1 MSAPGSRACSLRDI
15 FGPYWTGSQFS
26 AEALPSKKGQASQ
39 EALAPPPPSFLA
51 YLSSQLLLPPG
62 DYLEACRDA
71 WAFTVSAAIQCAV
84 ALAYSR
90 LGLRFTN
97 RSMSSNY
104 LLSCLK
110 GRLPQLCGCQGADV
124 PSVFKLLA
132 TSGTV
137 TFSQF
142 PYYTSE
148 DLSRRL
154 YDDIDVEY
162 FCKPKAAGACTS
174 CAGPSDYQ
182 EVVLPASR
190 DQGSFR
196 FLVPCLPCLNPQLPK
211 YYPKA
216 PFVVAAGDPARKAEA
231 IKRELLRLG
240 PLCTT
245 LRIDHEAFFGLFS
258 GGDAPLVSRA
268 EEGVFYRPHSTRLS
282 EELTSLLLVGYVSS
296 SEGSDGGFWICQSQN
311 GGSNFGYALKGVAGL
326 VNVDMLREETGILD
340 LTVSF
345 EKILVQVSRDEAP
358 RDLRAT
364 DPFVEKEATGPFV
377 EKASFESTEAKALA
391 SSSAPQES
399 PPARTPS
406 SGVFLRT
413 LLIVAA
419 ALVICVGLLLL
430 LLPFPPSDG

>member
-1 MSAPGSRACSLRDI
+1 MSAPGTRACSLRDI

-26 AEALPSKKGQASQ
+26 AAVLPRKAGAGQASQ
-39 EALAPPPPSFLA
+39 EALTPPPPPSLLA

-71 WAFTVSAAIQCAV
+71 WAFTVSAAIQCSV

-90 LGLRFTN
+90 LGLRFAN

-104 LLSCLK
+104 LLSCLQ

-124 PSVFKLLA
+124 PSVFKLLE

-174 CAGPSDYQ
+174 CAGPSEYQ

-196 FLVPCLPCLNPQLPK
+196 FLVPCLPCSNPQLPK

-268 EEGVFYRPHSTRLS
+268 EDGVFYRPHGTRLS

-311 GGSNFGYALKGVAGL
+311 GGSNFGYALEGVAGL
-326 VNVDMLREETGILD
+326 INVDMLREDTGILD

-345 EKILVQVSRDEAP
+345 EKILVQVSRDEVP

-364 DPFVEKEATGPFV
+364 DPFVEKAVSER
-377 EKASFESTEAKALA
+377 TEAKELA
-391 SSSAPQES
+391 SSSAPQEG
-399 PPARTPS
+399 PPARTSS
-406 SGVFLRT
+406 SGSFLRT
-413 LLIVAA
+413 LLIVAP

-430 LLPFPPSDG
+430 LLPFPPSYG

>member
-1 MSAPGSRACSLRDI
+1 MSERGTRACSLGDI

-26 AEALPSKKGQASQ
+26 ATVLPRKEGGVGQAS
-39 EALAPPPPSFLA
+39 EGAPVPPRSFLT

-84 ALAYSR
+84 SLAYSR

-110 GRLPQLCGCQGADV
+110 DRAPQLCGCQGADV
-124 PSVFKLLA
+124 PSVFKLLE
-132 TSGTV
+132 SIGTV

-174 CAGPSDYQ
+174 CTSPSEYE
-182 EVVLPASR
+182 EVVLSASR

-196 FLVPCLPCLNPQLPK
+196 FLVPCLPCSNPQLPK

-216 PFVVAAGDPARKAEA
+216 PFVVTARDPAQKAEA
-231 IKRELLRLG
+231 IKHELLRLG

-258 GGDAPLVSRA
+258 GGEAPLVSRA
-268 EEGVFYRPHSTRLS
+268 EDGVFYRPHVTRLS
-282 EELTSLLLVGYVSS
+282 EEMTSLLLVGYAASS
-296 SEGSDGGFWICQSQN
+296 SDGGGFWICQSQN
-311 GGSNFGYALKGVAGL
+311 GGSNFGYSLGGVAGL
-326 VNVDMLREETGILD
+326 VNVDMLREDTGILD

-345 EKILVQVSRDEAP
+345 EKMLVQVSRDEAA
-358 RDLRAT
+358 RELRAT
-364 DPFVEKEATGPFV
+364 DPFVETTV
-377 EKASFESTEAKALA
+377 SESSELAA
-391 SSSAPQES
+391 SSVPLESGRPSRAPS
-399 PPARTPS
+399 RGAL
-406 SGVFLRT
+406 LRT
-413 LLIVAA
+413 LLMVSA
-419 ALVICVGLLLL
+419 ALVIFVVGLLLL
-430 LLPFPPSDG
+430 LLPPFPPS